1 MILKNRLFSYLFS
14 ISLILFLFLSGIDFC
29 CFNRSF
35 YNYQHERIT
44 INGQRISEYIGTDD
58 EGLAELTDFLLS
70 YLENR
75 VDSLDMKMELH
86 GTTREVFNQKEKTH
100 MVDVKN
106 LYLTAMSIRN
116 ISLVLSLAS
125 LIYLLIK
132 EKTKSFS
139 SLFYSFKKTL
149 MAYGIVIVAI
159 ATAVIADFD
168 SFWTTF
174 HHFFFAGNDLWLLS
188 LKTDVLIMIVPPEFF
203 NNLLY
208 FIIITINDFLLV
220 AYLLLS
226 TLDRKVANRD

>member
-106 LYLTAMSIRN
+106 LYLTAM
-116 ISLVLSLAS
+116 
-125 LIYLLIK
+125 
-132 EKTKSFS
+132 
-139 SLFYSFKKTL
+139 
-149 MAYGIVIVAI
+149 
-159 ATAVIADFD
+159 
-168 SFWTTF
+168 
-174 HHFFFAGNDLWLLS
+174 
-188 LKTDVLIMIVPPEFF
+188 
-203 NNLLY
+203 
-208 FIIITINDFLLV
+208 
-220 AYLLLS
+220 
-226 TLDRKVANRD
+226 

>member
-1 MILKNRLFSYLFS
+1 MKNRLFSYLFS

-132 EKTKSFS
+132 EKAKSFS

-174 HHFFFAGNDLWLLS
+174 HHIFFAGNDLWLLS

-208 FIIITINDFLLV
+208 FIIITIIVFLLV

-226 TLDRKVANRD
+226 ILDRKVANRD